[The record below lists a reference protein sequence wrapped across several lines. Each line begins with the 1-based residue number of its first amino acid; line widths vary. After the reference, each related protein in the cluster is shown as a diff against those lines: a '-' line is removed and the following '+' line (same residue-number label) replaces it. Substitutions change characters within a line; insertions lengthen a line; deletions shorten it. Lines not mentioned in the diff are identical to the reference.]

1 MATRLM
7 PDIDTTMDI
16 NELVDQ
22 LKTVPPEDIAIM
34 SNKLWLEGWD
44 DRTLTD
50 SLFFQPVSH
59 DGLFYVENA
68 REGIALKLQVH
79 QPLNFLAHI

>member
-1 MATRLM
+1 MATRLI
-7 PDIDTTMDI
+7 PDIDLTRDI
-16 NELVDQ
+16 NELVDE
-22 LKTVPPEDIAIM
+22 LKNIAPEDIAIM

-68 REGIALKLQVH
+68 REGIASK
-79 QPLNFLAHI
+79 

>member
-1 MATRLM
+1 MAKRLL
-7 PDIDTTMDI
+7 PNIDVDMDI
-16 NELVDQ
+16 NELVDK
-22 LKTVPPEDIAIM
+22 LKTVPAEDIAVI

-59 DGLFYVENA
+59 DGIFYLDNA
-68 REGIALKLQVH
+68 REGSALEKTK
-79 QPLNFLAHI
+79 NNT

>member
-1 MATRLM
+1 M
-7 PDIDTTMDI
+7 PETDVDMDI
-16 NELVDQ
+16 NDLVDE
-22 LKTVPPEDIAIM
+22 LKNIPAEDIAVM

-59 DGLFYVENA
+59 DGIFYVDNA
-68 REGIALKLQVH
+68 REGSV
-79 QPLNFLAHI
+79 FE

>member
-1 MATRLM
+1 MAERLL
-7 PDIDTTMDI
+7 PETDVGMDI
-16 NELVDQ
+16 NDLVDE
-22 LKTVPPEDIAIM
+22 LKNIPAEDIAVM

-59 DGLFYVENA
+59 DGIFYVDNA
-68 REGIALKLQVH
+68 REGSA
-79 QPLNFLAHI
+79 FE

>member
-1 MATRLM
+1 MLE
-7 PDIDTTMDI
+7 IDVSMDI
-16 NELVDQ
+16 NDLVDE
-22 LKTVPPEDIAIM
+22 LNNVPAEDIAVM

-59 DGLFYVENA
+59 DGIFYVDNA
-68 REGIALKLQVH
+68 REGNA
-79 QPLNFLAHI
+79 FE

>member
-1 MATRLM
+1 MATRLI
-7 PDIDTTMDI
+7 PDIDLTMDI
-16 NELVDQ
+16 NELVDE
-22 LKTVPPEDIAIM
+22 LKNIAPEDIAIM

-59 DGLFYVENA
+59 DGLFYVDNA
-68 REGIALKLQVH
+68 RKGIALE
-79 QPLNFLAHI
+79 